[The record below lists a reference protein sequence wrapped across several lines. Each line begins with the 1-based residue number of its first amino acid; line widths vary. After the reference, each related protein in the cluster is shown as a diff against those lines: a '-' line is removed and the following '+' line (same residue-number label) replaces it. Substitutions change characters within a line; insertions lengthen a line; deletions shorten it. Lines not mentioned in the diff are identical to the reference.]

1 MTTRRRRAR
10 RERAPA
16 PPPDRSKVRSEVR
29 LKVHGLLLLDKPVG
43 LSSNAALQRSRRL
56 LDADKAGH
64 GGTLDPL
71 AGGLLPVMFGEACKL
86 ALASLEGDKG
96 YRARVRLGERTT
108 TDDAEGEIIERRSA
122 AAVLA
127 DPAAIEAALDG
138 FRGPI
143 EQVPPQFSA
152 LKRDGKPMYERARAG
167 EVIALAA
174 RPVVI
179 HELVLEGIEDDDLVV
194 SLRCS
199 KGTYVRS
206 LARDLGQRLGC
217 GAHLAA
223 LQRTRV
229 GRFTVDAAIGL
240 ADLEALPA
248 EARSGRLIGL
258 EALVADWPAVGL
270 DERATAAFR
279 QGQAVRLAAHDAGL
293 QAGAN
298 PSVDGPVAVFCA
310 GRLIGLGR
318 WTVPPDDARDQVGLL
333 APARVMV

>member
-1 MTTRRRRAR
+1 M
-10 RERAPA
+10 
-16 PPPDRSKVRSEVR
+16 
-29 LKVHGLLLLDKPVG
+29 KVHGLLLLDKPIG

-86 ALASLEGDKG
+86 ALAALEGDKG
-96 YRARVRLGERTT
+96 YRARVRLGERTS
-108 TDDAEGEIIERRSA
+108 TDDAEGEIIERCSPA
-122 AAVLA
+122 DALA
-127 DPAAIEAALDG
+127 DPAAIETALDG

-143 EQVPPQFSA
+143 EQVPPIFSA
-152 LKRDGKPMYERARAG
+152 LKRDGKPMYKRARAG
-167 EVIALAA
+167 EVIELAP

-179 HELVLEGIEDDDLVV
+179 HELVLEAIEGSDLVV
-194 SLRCS
+194 SVLCS

-217 GAHLAA
+217 GAHLAG

-229 GRFTVDAAIGL
+229 GRFTLDEAIGL

-248 EARSGRLIGL
+248 AARSERLIGL
-258 EALVADWPAVGL
+258 EALVADWPGVSL
-270 DERATAAFR
+270 DERATTAFR
-279 QGQAVRLAAHDAGL
+279 LGQAVRLAAHDASA

-298 PSVDGPVAVFCA
+298 PSADGPVAVFSA

-318 WTVPPDDARDQVGLL
+318 WTVPPDDARHQDRLL
-333 APARVMV
+333 APARVIV